1 MNPQERFVNA
11 VNEILRHIDFPA
23 VIHSCNSGNQQ
34 LAKRVLCQ
42 LHCAFVEAY
51 GTDFIKQPSE
61 QFVDVPV
68 VVRGR
73 RNGNLTLGLAVLD
86 MHMAGELTHMV
97 LFTPE
102 GVSEHHC
109 VRHQSFNQRNFL
121 KNFDEFDYW
130 YTPEIAGEKYVN
142 FHFLPSPV
150 YSLLR
155 DSVEAHGSY
164 DWRYAQR
171 ILESYGKQPI
181 CAICIRLASNLAQ
194 TFQESIEKDHRNVSE
209 IDRKL
214 RRKIAEKKQAHGQR
228 IG

>member
-68 VVRGR
+68 VVCGR
-73 RNGNLTLGLAVLD
+73 RNGILTLGLAVLD
-86 MHMAGELTHMV
+86 MHMAGKLTHMD

-102 GVSEHHC
+102 GISELHC

-121 KNFDEFDYW
+121 KNFDVFDYW

-164 DWRYAQR
+164 DWR
-171 ILESYGKQPI
+171 
-181 CAICIRLASNLAQ
+181 CA
-194 TFQESIEKDHRNVSE
+194 
-209 IDRKL
+209 
-214 RRKIAEKKQAHGQR
+214 
-228 IG
+228 